1 MSLCDLAM
9 PYVRA
14 ITPCLPGEP
23 ITQLTR
29 EMVGARDGWRARWE
43 FPSACRHAGL
53 EPKPTGHELEGARGA
68 RKNATFARM
77 RAYHV
82 EAIPGVLRAS

>member
-29 EMVGARDGWRARWE
+29 EMVGARDGNSRRRVVTLASNQNPLGMSLKGRAARE
-43 FPSACRHAGL
+43 EMPRLLERELLMPRRFPVFCALRDG
-53 EPKPTGHELEGARGA
+53 
-68 RKNATFARM
+68 
-77 RAYHV
+77 RA
-82 EAIPGVLRAS
+82 

>member
-29 EMVGARDGWRARWE
+29 EMVGARDGNSRRRVVTLASNQNPLGMSSKGRAARE
-43 FPSACRHAGL
+43 KMPRLLECGLIMSRRFPVFCALRDG
-53 EPKPTGHELEGARGA
+53 
-68 RKNATFARM
+68 
-77 RAYHV
+77 RA
-82 EAIPGVLRAS
+82 